1 MKGKGQAY
9 KEVME
14 RLRAEGRGGAATVW
28 FGDEPVFG
36 FANDDGTWL
45 HPSDECGRDEV
56 PMPGAGCRH
65 HMWNSVVESR
75 STKFAPTE
83 GGKYKC
89 WCCHWLREVK
99 RQHAQGAVICCAV
112 SNIFTPEWVS
122 KYSAGSSELSD
133 AQADKFGLQKERFKN
148 CPDGLPPGWG
158 EGEITISDGSKFARK
173 APIHERTKLPLGQG
187 CRWERSVLDKLDFPV
202 FAFFM
207 P

>member
-1 MKGKGQAY
+1 MKGKGNAY
-9 KEVME
+9 EHVME
-14 RLRAEGRGGAATVW
+14 KLRAEGRGGAATVW

-56 PMPGAGCRH
+56 PVPGPGSRH
-65 HMWNSVVESR
+65 PMWNSVVESR

-83 GGKYKC
+83 AGKYKC

-99 RQHAQGAVICCAV
+99 RQHAEGA
-112 SNIFTPEWVS
+112 
-122 KYSAGSSELSD
+122 
-133 AQADKFGLQKERFKN
+133 ADKFKLQKERFKN